1 MMDPYA
7 GRERS
12 ATGAIGGPKKGLVE
26 FMPPEELELEGEK
39 GTAMVN
45 WVMTPNGQIR
55 ITSMEG
61 VSMDKYE
68 ES

>member
-1 MMDPYA
+1 MMDPYS

-26 FMPPEELELEGEK
+26 FMPPDGLELEGEK

-45 WVMTPNGQIR
+45 WVMTPNGRIR
-55 ITSMEG
+55 ITSIEG
-61 VSMDKYE
+61 VSME
-68 ES
+68 EDEMV